1 MNLWYLTR
9 VFDQRLVFLT
19 ARSLLLAQ
27 FQNAS
32 YLNYCIQLYLIENMT
47 NWAATHFIVYHPP
60 RQALE
65 DLIAA
70 IFVPFTTR
78 GVVGGL
84 TGVNA
89 SEAAPSYLI

>member
-1 MNLWYLTR
+1 
-9 VFDQRLVFLT
+9 
-19 ARSLLLAQ
+19 
-27 FQNAS
+27 
-32 YLNYCIQLYLIENMT
+32 MT